1 MALHRVVMGF
11 GVGTTK
17 EHLPPAGVAA
27 AHGFV
32 SSRYEIFPPHWTE
45 LLESHATVADRDHL
59 YVPPTTSRILLS
71 AVPIDPEI
79 LEPIWRQLGVADRV
93 LIDAEANPGGVSY
106 CPSGSRSASK
116 IPLA

>member
-1 MALHRVVMGF
+1 MG
-11 GVGTTK
+11 
-17 EHLPPAGVAA
+17 PPAASYVPA
-27 AHGFV
+27 V
-32 SSRYEIFPPHWTE
+32 SSRMGSTP
-45 LLESHATVADRDHL
+45 
-59 YVPPTTSRILLS
+59 

-116 IPLA
+116 IPLARAGRGEANFVVTGTGGGKSAGCLGVLVGGFLATTGVVGGLIYLFS